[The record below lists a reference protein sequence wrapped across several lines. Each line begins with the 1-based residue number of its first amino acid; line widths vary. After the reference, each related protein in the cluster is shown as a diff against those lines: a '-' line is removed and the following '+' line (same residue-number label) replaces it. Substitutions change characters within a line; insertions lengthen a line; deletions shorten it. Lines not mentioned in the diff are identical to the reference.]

1 MVDVLWMDVLCGDD
15 AYADICRFHAT
26 SGYLESTVDVTP
38 GNNLAWPCVQLQ
50 WISGTWSM

>member
-1 MVDVLWMDVLCGDD
+1 MDVLCGDD